1 MRRRYLKRH
10 PVTGLIVGAISG
22 LAGTVVMTQFQNVW
36 NKVSEEMQKPKTQEG
51 AKRAQEKK
59 KAPKEDSTMK
69 AAGKISKEI
78 GRPLSREERKKAGPW
93 VHYAFGTSVG
103 AVFGV
108 AAEMKP
114 ETMRRINPVLTG
126 AAYGAAVFVA
136 AHEIVVPALK
146 LSSNPL
152 KEPIPEQ
159 IAEFV
164 SHLIYGVG
172 TALTYNSIKGLER

>member
-1 MRRRYLKRH
+1 MQRRYLKRH

-36 NKVSEEMQKPKTQEG
+36 NKVSEEMQKPKAQEE

-69 AAGKISKEI
+69 AAGRISKEI

-108 AAEMKP
+108 ATEMKP
-114 ETMRRINPVLTG
+114 EGVRRLNPLLTGGGLRRRRFCGCTRNYRARTEAFFESTQGTDPGTDRRICVALNLWRGNG
-126 AAYGAAVFVA
+126 AY
-136 AHEIVVPALK
+136 L
-146 LSSNPL
+146 
-152 KEPIPEQ
+152 Q
-159 IAEFV
+159 Q
-164 SHLIYGVG
+164 YQG
-172 TALTYNSIKGLER
+172 T